1 MTALIASDVLKLRR
15 RRGLWGSLLG
25 LPAGLAI
32 LVGILG
38 ATISSLK
45 VHGGGQYAHDARFSL
60 GLIINVMAAI
70 VGARLGAE
78 EHTLGTFRYQVL
90 SGRPRL
96 ELFAS
101 KVGAL
106 VVVMSLTALLAT
118 VATAIASFLP
128 DRHGGDALAIK
139 DLGKLLW
146 DLWLPAVTYG
156 CLALGVGS
164 LVRATGGAIALALV
178 LQLAALNLLAALTLI
193 DKSFKYVVLNAG
205 LDRITVDTVDH
216 DVRLSAGGAVAC
228 VLAWLGL
235 FLFLGAARTQGS
247 ED

>member
-1 MTALIASDVLKLRR
+1 MTALVAADILKLRR
-15 RRGLWGSLLG
+15 RRGLWFTLLA
-25 LPAGLAI
+25 LPAGLAL
-32 LVGILG
+32 LVGVLG
-38 ATISSLK
+38 AAISDLK
-45 VHGGGQYAHDARFSL
+45 VHGGGRYAHDARFTI
-60 GLIINVMAAI
+60 GLLLDVMAAI
-70 VGARLGAE
+70 VGARLGSE

-96 ELFAS
+96 ALYGS

-106 VVVMSLTALLAT
+106 VSVLTITVVLAT
-118 VATAIASFLP
+118 IATAVASFLP
-128 DRHGGDALAIK
+128 PRGGGHALTAS

-146 DLWLPAVTYG
+146 DLWLPAVAYG
-156 CLALGVGS
+156 CLSLGVGS
-164 LVRATGGAIALALV
+164 LVRATGGAIALSLV

-205 LDRITVDTVDH
+205 IDRLTVDTLKP
-216 DVRLSAGGAVAC
+216 DVRLSAGGAAAC
-228 VLAWLGL
+228 VIAWVAL